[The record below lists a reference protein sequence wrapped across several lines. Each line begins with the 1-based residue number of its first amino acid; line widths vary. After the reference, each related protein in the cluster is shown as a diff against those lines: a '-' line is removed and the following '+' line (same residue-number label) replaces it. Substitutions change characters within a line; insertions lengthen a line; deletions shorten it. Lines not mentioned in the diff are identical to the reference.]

1 MERLAAVKSLRGQ
14 MRNFERWLLH
24 PVNGVR
30 SWVSRGFEVG
40 VSSDQVPRGG
50 QLDGFVTISA
60 AQRLESVEVG
70 VVCTEFYA
78 VTVCSSEGGSSR
90 GISSAVAH
98 EAWIP
103 VGSTPGVHPVRLRIP
118 EDAPYSY
125 EGDVLSFRWEVA
137 ARGRRKKGID
147 PRAERGIW
155 VLP

>member
-1 MERLAAVKSLRGQ
+1 MKSLRGQ
-14 MRNFERWLLH
+14 MRNAERWLLH
-24 PVNGVR
+24 PINGVR
-30 SWVSRGFEVG
+30 NWVTRGFEVG

-50 QLDGFVTISA
+50 QLDGFVTIST
-60 AQRLESVEVG
+60 AQRLERVEVG

-78 VTVCSSEGGSSR
+78 VTTSSSEGGGSR
-90 GISSAVAH
+90 GTSSAVAH

-103 VGSTPGVHPVRLRIP
+103 VASTLGVHTVRLRIP

-137 ARGRRKKGID
+137 ARGRRQKGID
-147 PRAERGIW
+147 PRAEHRIR